1 MTRFILLICLL
12 LSCQLPA
19 HQQNNPLLGTW
30 YFISGEYTSE
40 DGKITTVDNSK
51 FKALRTHSDK
61 NFSAINMGMGEYKGF
76 IEGSY
81 TLKYDNQKFAGTII
95 EKPLKS
101 SGKHLIGKTLKFNF
115 VIDGDIWTTQGQE
128 SNVYIKEVWR
138 KLD

>member
-1 MTRFILLICLL
+1 MKRFILLSALL
-12 LSCQLPA
+12 LCSHVSA
-19 HQQNNPLLGTW
+19 HTEQNPLLGTW

-40 DGKITTVDNSK
+40 DGKITTVNNSQ
-51 FKALRTHSDK
+51 FKALRTHSDS

-81 TLKYDNQKFAGTII
+81 TLKYDSHTLAGTII

-101 SGKHLIGKTLKFNF
+101 SDKHLIGKTLKFDF
-115 VIDGDIWTTQGQE
+115 VINGDIWTTQGQE

>member
-1 MTRFILLICLL
+1 MKPFILLSAFLFCSQI
-12 LSCQLPA
+12 SA
-19 HQQNNPLLGTW
+19 HTEHNPLIGTW
-30 YFISGEYTSE
+30 YFISGEYTAE
-40 DGKITTVDNSK
+40 NGKITTVDNSK

-81 TLKYDNQKFAGTII
+81 TLNYDTHALTGTII

-101 SGKHLIGKTLKFNF
+101 SGKNLIGKTLKFNF
-115 VIDGDIWTTQGQE
+115 VIDGDLWTTQGQE